1 MPGRHEARLTDP
13 QRPSD
18 DTGKG
23 ELVKVGVRFRVSKAL
38 VDIVCEVEALRVAES
53 EGNTGDE
60 TVADPVVAS
69 DTLAVAVSVEL
80 TDSESEGVAVGDGNV
95 ELESL
100 GLACCVALGKSVPKR
115 EGSTDSV
122 VISVKTSLLEEVTLP
137 VAVVVAVALGV
148 EYAEEQDP
156 KRSKHDAS
164 PQWSDVVPQY
174 PYMLQHSGGG
184 HAAPTAGPHC
194 ALEVIGI
201 AVGVATGVSVGAEL

>member
-1 MPGRHEARLTDP
+1 MPGRHEARLADP

-18 DTGKG
+18 DIGKG
-23 ELVKVGVRFRVSKAL
+23 ELVKVRVRFRVAEAFG
-38 VDIVCEVEALRVAES
+38 VIVCEVEALRMDES

-60 TVADPVVAS
+60 VVADPVVAS
-69 DTLAVAVSVEL
+69 DVLALAVPVGL
-80 TDSESEGVAVGDGNV
+80 MDWESEGVAVGDGDV
-95 ELESL
+95 ELKSP
-100 GLACCVALGKSVPKR
+100 GLACCVALGKGVPER
-115 EGSTDSV
+115 EGSADSV
-122 VISVKTSLLEEVTLP
+122 VISVKTSLLEEVKLP
-137 VAVVVAVALGV
+137 VAVVVALGV